1 MDRRMKE
8 ERLLTPQSPQPQP
21 EQSPPH
27 AAQFEHEQGDIV
39 GNDDDLDVVFVGS
52 TSVC

>member
-1 MDRRMKE
+1 MKE
-8 ERLLTPQSPQPQP
+8 GQLLTPQSPHPHP

-39 GNDDDLDVVFVGS
+39 DDDDDLAVVFVGS
-52 TSVC
+52 TFVC